1 MRSSTPRYEGALRP
15 SPSETHR
22 GPGPLRQM
30 ASRRLYDPVPARHA
44 LRIIGAVG
52 ALTLLPTPAHAHLV
66 TTGLGP
72 LYDGISHLFLSFE
85 DLFPVVALALLAGL
99 NGPKAGRL
107 ALFVVPAAWLLGGL
121 TGFAVGAPPV
131 PGTLTAASFLVLGGL
146 IAADRQLP
154 STAVS
159 ALAAA
164 LGLLHGW
171 LNGAAIAESGREA
184 LGLVGIVSAVFVVV
198 ALLAAFVVW
207 LRPPWTRIAVRVVGS
222 WIAAIGLLLLGWG
235 LRGTS

>member
-1 MRSSTPRYEGALRP
+1 VVL
-15 SPSETHR
+15 
-22 GPGPLRQM
+22 
-30 ASRRLYDPVPARHA
+30 
-44 LRIIGAVG
+44 VG
-52 ALTLLPTPAHAHLV
+52 AAAVLTLLPTPAHAHLV

-85 DLFPVVALALLAGL
+85 DLIPVVALALLAGL

-121 TGFAVGAPPV
+121 AGFAVGAPLV
-131 PGTLTAASFLVLGGL
+131 PGTVTAASFLVLGGL
-146 IAADRQLP
+146 TAADRRLP
-154 STAVS
+154 PTAVT
-159 ALAAA
+159 ALAAG

-171 LNGAAIAESGREA
+171 LNGAGIAEAGREA
-184 LGLVGIVSAVFVVV
+184 LGLVGIVSAVFVLV

-207 LRPPWTRIAVRVVGS
+207 LRPAWTRIAVRVAGS

-235 LRGTS
+235 LRGAS